1 MQSPGGAASETV
13 RLAVLLLSLLF
24 QTYEEDVL
32 EWLETNGFNT
42 TISSARDVYQESD
55 CLYVDP

>member
-1 MQSPGGAASETV
+1 MSGVVVAAV
-13 RLAVLLLSLLF
+13 F

-55 CLYVDP
+55 CLYVDQ